1 MTLFD
6 ERPIRPMMA
15 KTGEPFDS
23 GDFIFEPKWD
33 GLRALLFKHD
43 NRIELQNRNLRDVTA
58 GYPELQ
64 ELKSS
69 IKAKAAVIDGEAV
82 VLNPKGL
89 PDFGQMQNR
98 FGISD
103 ATRAE
108 ILRKTIPVTYVA
120 FDLLHLNGKDLIS
133 KPLEERKAR
142 LKSILREGPHLLFGD
157 HIEREGRRF
166 YKEASKRGFEGI
178 IAKRRDSPYLPGIR
192 ADSWVKVKGAKTL
205 DCVIVGFTQGEGSRA
220 SSFGALVA
228 AVHDRKGQLQ
238 HIGNVGG
245 GFNNRGLEEI
255 TSMLSK
261 LVRKRRVIEG
271 PVEAPSPITWVRP
284 RLVCEVKYASIT
296 HDKKLR
302 FPRFNRLRTDKSP
315 EECRADL

>member
-98 FGISD
+98 FGIND

-108 ILRKTIPVTYVA
+108 VLRKTIPVTYVA
-120 FDLLHLNGKDLIS
+120 FDLLHLNGKDLVS
-133 KPLEERKAR
+133 KPLEERKAT
-142 LKSILREGPHLLFGD
+142 LRKVISEGPHLLYGD
-157 HIEREGRRF
+157 HVEREGKKF
-166 YKEASKRGFEGI
+166 YNEASKRGFEGI
-178 IAKRRDSPYLPGIR
+178 IAKRRDSAYLPGIR

-205 DCVIVGFTQGEGSRA
+205 DCVVVGFTQGEGSRA
-220 SSFGALVA
+220 SSFGALVV
-228 AVHDRKGQLQ
+228 AVHDGKGQLQ

-245 GFNNRGLEEI
+245 GFNNRSLEEI
-255 TSMLSK
+255 TPMLSK
-261 LVRKRRVIEG
+261 LVGKRRVIEG

-302 FPRFNRLRTDKSP
+302 FPRFNRLRTDKYP
-315 EECRADL
+315 EECRVDL